1 MDPTQYTGDFHRAS
15 EPSTGV
21 LLLEFNRQVAI
32 LPRPRADRTSRA
44 PVNAFHDAQVLWQEM
59 HRIVDDVS
67 NDPDVR
73 CIVLSSALENAFT
86 AGLDVTKSELSSG
99 KTFLD
104 PARRATSL
112 RAHLL
117 KFQAAITSLSR
128 ARQPVVCALFGSS
141 VGLAIDIASACDIR
155 VCASNVKFGIF
166 EVNVGLA
173 ADIGTLQRFP
183 KIIGNDSKARE
194 LAMIGRPFGAKEAE
208 EIGFV
213 SEVAQGGRQEVIEL
227 ALQKA
232 KMIASR
238 SPIAVIG
245 TKEVMNHSRDHSVDD
260 GLQYVATWNM
270 AMLQSEDTPKAMGS
284 ALKRTPV
291 TFDPIA
297 KAKL

>member
-1 MDPTQYTGDFHRAS
+1 MDPAQYNGDFHRAS

-21 LLLEFNRQVAI
+21 LLLQFNR
-32 LPRPRADRTSRA
+32 P
-44 PVNAFHDAQVLWQEM
+44 PVNAFHDALWQEM
-59 HRIVDDVS
+59 HRIVDEVS

-183 KIIGNDSKARE
+183 KIVGNDSKARE
-194 LAMIGRPFGAKEAE
+194 LAMTGRPFGAKEAE

-213 SEVAQGGRQEVIEL
+213 SEVAQGGRKEVIEL

-260 GLQYVATWNM
+260 GLQYVAAWNM